1 MGAELNPEKF
11 TSASGATL
19 LATIQNDWPRAE
31 AAFQQLR
38 DFIENQLKLYSDK
51 VVRSYGSFIPI
62 FDYLYQNPKPEEG
75 NRLLMRAYYYKSQL
89 FNWYGSRTDN
99 LINVMHGINNKAQGA
114 DFPLAEIKS
123 YFDSSRQL
131 DTELKPKHLTDIR
144 IRYIILNLIYV
155 ERFGASPFN
164 VRYKGNEPHIDHIY
178 PQSALRNQLG
188 LGTEL
193 PVSRCVRQHEKAGRV
208 AGGLFHAVET
218 EPDQHRQSPFAVGRG
233 IEPDLAEVRCRH
245 LPRLQRSAA
254 ASDLRDCKSC
264 RESGGG
270 QR

>member
-89 FNWYGSRTDN
+89 FNWYGSRHRTE
-99 LINVMHGINNKAQGA
+99 
-114 DFPLAEIKS
+114 AETPHRHS
-123 YFDSSRQL
+123 DSLHHSQ
-131 DTELKPKHLTDIR
+131 
-144 IRYIILNLIYV
+144 
-155 ERFGASPFN
+155 
-164 VRYKGNEPHIDHIY
+164 
-178 PQSALRNQLG
+178 
-188 LGTEL
+188 
-193 PVSRCVRQHEKAGRV
+193 
-208 AGGLFHAVET
+208 
-218 EPDQHRQSPFAVGRG
+218 
-233 IEPDLAEVRCRH
+233 
-245 LPRLQRSAA
+245 
-254 ASDLRDCKSC
+254 SDLRRALRCKSVQRSLQ
-264 RESGGG
+264 RE
-270 QR
+270 